1 MNTILLSPA
10 LSQRLAACAA
20 TLDRSQL
27 DQAPPDDPELRA
39 LGQEILERVDHRGL
53 TVIENVMGDPDA
65 SLFALLLLV
74 GKPIHDAN
82 SGPMIMDLKP
92 TPHTMTADTTSYYS
106 WNEFDFHTDLS
117 YVPAP
122 PDFIA
127 VICVQPDAN
136 GEGLSV
142 FSDVRTSSLSRGA
155 IGELTQ
161 PNFSFRP
168 PPHYREKAAVKKPV
182 LSLNANGEYI
192 LQVRFDRMSADTPEA
207 EEALKELY
215 DALDQNRIAFLLP
228 KHGVYIADNRRVVHG
243 RTPFTPHFDTSDRHL
258 KRILGVRRTG

>member
-1 MNTILLSPA
+1 MNTILLSPD
-10 LSQRLAACAA
+10 LSQRLAERAA
-20 TLDRSQL
+20 TLDLSQL
-27 DQAPPDDPELRA
+27 DQAPPADPELQA
-39 LGQEILERVDHRGL
+39 LAHDILERVDHRGL
-53 TVIENVMGDPDA
+53 TVVENVTGDPDQ
-65 SLFALLLLV
+65 SLFALMLLV

-122 PDFIA
+122 PDFIT
-127 VICVQPDAN
+127 VLCVQPDAQ
-136 GEGLSV
+136 GAGLSV
-142 FSDVRTSSLSRGA
+142 FSDVRTSPLSRGA

-182 LSLNANGEYI
+182 LSLNANGDYI

-207 EEALKELY
+207 EAALKELY
-215 DALDQNRIAFLLP
+215 DALNENRIAFLLP
-228 KHGVYIADNRRVVHG
+228 KHAAYIADNRRVVHG
-243 RTPFTPHFDTSDRHL
+243 RTPFTPNFSASDRHL
-258 KRILGVRRTG
+258 KRILGVRR